1 MAIINQD
8 WISEAVTTQ
17 PIGFWADIDST
28 CYIGG
33 LVEHVSNIGVDKWT
47 VASTSAVYIT
57 GVLLAINSEGK
68 GFIAT
73 RGVVELTC
81 DAATDVSN
89 IFSNEMVQ
97 IHPSSTEVGKVNITY
112 NNGTLTDSDILVS
125 HILLAG
131 DKKTREIKICL

>member
-28 CYIGG
+28 CYVGG
-33 LVEHVSNIGVDKWT
+33 CVMHPSNINNNKWT
-47 VASTSAVYIT
+47 VADTSSVYIT

-73 RGVVELTC
+73 RGVVTVTC
-81 DAATDVSN
+81 DAATDTSN
-89 IFSNEMVQ
+89 IFANEMVQ
-97 IHPSSTEVGKVNITY
+97 IRPSSTEPGKVKVLY
-112 NNGTLTDSDILVS
+112 NNGTLTDGEILVS

-131 DKKTREIKICL
+131 DKKTRKITFCL

>member
-8 WISEAVTTQ
+8 WISQAVTTQ
-17 PIGFWADIDST
+17 PIGFWANIDST
-28 CYIGG
+28 CYVGG
-33 LVEHVSNIGVDKWT
+33 LVEHVSNIGVDRWT
-47 VASTSAVYIT
+47 VASKSAVYIT

-81 DAATDVSN
+81 DAATDTSN

-97 IHPSSTEVGKVNITY
+97 IRPSSTEPGKVNITY
-112 NNGTLTDSDILVS
+112 NNSTLTDGEILVS

-131 DKKTREIKICL
+131 NKTTRKITICL

>member
-28 CYIGG
+28 CYVGG
-33 LVEHVSNIGVDKWT
+33 IVEHYPNISSDIWKAAKGG
-47 VASTSAVYIT
+47 AYIE
-57 GVLLAINSEGK
+57 GVLLAINQEGK
-68 GFIAT
+68 GFVAT

-89 IFSNEMVQ
+89 IFPNDMVQ
-97 IHPSSTEVGKVNITY
+97 IRPSSTEAGKVNITY
-112 NNGTLTDSDILVS
+112 NNGTLTDGDILVS
-125 HILLAG
+125 HMLLAG
-131 DKKTREIKICL
+131 DKKTRKIKISL